1 LSTLKI
7 NQQALKLVAK
17 LIEDPEKYNVNI
29 ITTKEGPTI
38 IDAGVEA
45 KGGYLAGKVVT
56 EICLGGYSTVD
67 FYSRPYGDL
76 MLPSIQVYTDHPVVA
91 TLGSQYAGWR
101 IRIGDY
107 NAIGSGPARALS
119 LKPKELYAK
128 IGYRDHSE
136 RTVIFLETSELPNG
150 QIGEYIA
157 GECGVRSNGL
167 YIIVAPTASLVGS
180 IQVSG
185 RIVETG
191 LHKLLE
197 MGYNLKNVLSGLGV
211 APIAPVHP
219 KFTKAMGR
227 TNDMILYGG
236 IVYLEV
242 EDDDEEKLKKFVDDA
257 PSSSSK
263 DYGRPFIEIF
273 KAAGYDFY
281 KIDPALFAPAVV
293 IINNVATGHLFRAG
307 RVDVNLISKSI
318 SG

>member
-1 LSTLKI
+1 VSHLKV

-17 LIEDPEKYNVNI
+17 ILAEPDKYNVNI
-29 ITTKEGPTI
+29 ITTKEGHTI

-56 EICLGGYSTVD
+56 EICLGGYGTVE

-76 MLPSIQVYTDHPVVA
+76 TLPSIQVYTDHPVVA

-107 NAIGSGPARALS
+107 GAIGSGPARALS
-119 LKPKELYAK
+119 LKPKELYAM
-128 IGYRDHSE
+128 IGYRDHSD
-136 RTVIFLETSELPNG
+136 RTVIVLETSELPNG

-157 GECGVRSNGL
+157 DECGVRSDGL
-167 YIIVAPTASLVGS
+167 YIIVAPTTSLVGS

-185 RIVETG
+185 RIIETG
-191 LHKLLE
+191 LHKLVE
-197 MGYNLKNVLSGLGV
+197 MGYNPKNILSGLGV
-211 APIAPVHP
+211 VPIAPVHP
-219 KFTKAMGR
+219 KLNKAMGR

-236 IVYLEV
+236 VVYLEV
-242 EDDDEEKLKKFVDDA
+242 EDDDETKLKKLVDDT

-263 DYGRPFIEIF
+263 DYGRPFTEIF
-273 KAAGYDFY
+273 EAAGHDFY

-293 IINNVATGHLFRAG
+293 MVNNVTTGRLFRAG
-307 RVDVNLISKSI
+307 RINVNLIAKSI
-318 SG
+318 SR